1 MTTVRK
7 VLMDFWSDPDDD
19 ARRPRLSEEE
29 VANNMCRA
37 ITSVAVVGGTRIP
50 SVAGVRRG
58 KTRAQRRLHHHHCR
72 RPLILAGDNRQR
84 GAGCHKSHKC
94 ISALSAYQSSK
105 NESYRGPSTIN
116 IGVQMIYILCIIHAT
131 NTQMVRGV
139 NHSKR
144 ISHYKTDCC
153 NKYVLL

>member
-1 MTTVRK
+1 
-7 VLMDFWSDPDDD
+7 MDFWSDPDDD

-58 KTRAQRRLHHHHCR
+58 KTRAQCRLHHHHCR